1 MENKQYEE
9 FRQRLLKF
17 SEFVAFT
24 GLPIRKEDFFGSRL
38 VDFIKFLFY
47 FEKCIVRS
55 IVVTF
60 VLRRRCR
67 AS

>member
-24 GLPIRKEDFFGSRL
+24 GLPVRKEDFFGSRF

-47 FEKCIVRS
+47 F
-55 IVVTF
+55 
-60 VLRRRCR
+60 
-67 AS
+67 

>member
-17 SEFVAFT
+17 SEFVTFT
-24 GLPIRKEDFFGSRL
+24 GLPVRKEDFFGSRF

-47 FEKCIVRS
+47 F
-55 IVVTF
+55 
-60 VLRRRCR
+60 
-67 AS
+67 